1 MEAAQAKVNALEKSK
16 SRLQGEL
23 EDLMVDVERVS
34 GSICGPLTTDGYRS
48 AHKYALF
55 LIDNT

>member
-1 MEAAQAKVNALEKSK
+1 MCYRRRLQSKLNEAEQNLETANGKINALEKSK

-34 GSICGPLTTDGYRS
+34 PRRR
-48 AHKYALF
+48 
-55 LIDNT
+55 